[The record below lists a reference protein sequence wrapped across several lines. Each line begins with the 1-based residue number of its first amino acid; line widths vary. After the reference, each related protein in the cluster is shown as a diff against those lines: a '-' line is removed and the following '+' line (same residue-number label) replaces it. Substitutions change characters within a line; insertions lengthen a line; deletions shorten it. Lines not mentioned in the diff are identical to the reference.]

1 MKNKIL
7 ITSLLSCLLIIQGC
21 DNQVHL
27 DLEQQKKLNAV
38 LVDENKTVVN
48 KNSDLSA
55 EIDKLEK
62 QVIALEKENKTLS
75 NTAERQLTKI
85 KEHIDKE
92 DDVLA
97 KAALG
102 TLEKTFPLSAEL
114 KFGTELLAELTSI
127 LESRKQEEERKKR
140 LGFKILKE
148 TKNVNLETVSI
159 AAQPPKIVN
168 RWTFDSYD
176 DSYHYRDAGRG
187 KKFVTVR
194 LSVTAP
200 SAEEID
206 PNLPFFGLY
215 TVEKGSLKLL
225 SSMKYEFVRW
235 SDYGSYLGNYFDP
248 INSFSHRKTI
258 PLTIGEEVTE
268 EQLKAPLYL
277 VGTSEQCVKRSVGHG
292 RPNVAYRGF
301 YCNPKQTL
309 TLDQVS
315 SNEYFVLKIWNEKKL

>member
-7 ITSLLSCLLIIQGC
+7 IISLLSCLLIIQGC

-38 LVDENKTVVN
+38 LVDENKAVVN

-62 QVIALEKENKTLS
+62 QIIALEKENKTLS

-92 DDVLA
+92 DAVLA
-97 KAALG
+97 KEALD

-114 KFGTELLAELTSI
+114 KVGTELLAELTNI
-127 LESRKQEEERKKR
+127 LESRQQEEERKKR
-140 LGFKILKE
+140 LGFKVLKE
-148 TKNVNLETVSI
+148 TRNVNLETISI
-159 AAQPPKIVN
+159 AAQPPKIVS

-176 DSYHYRDAGRG
+176 DRYHYRDAGRG

-200 SAEEID
+200 SVEEID

-225 SSMKYEFVRW
+225 HSMNYEFVRW
-235 SDYGSYLGNYFDP
+235 SDYGS
-248 INSFSHRKTI
+248 
-258 PLTIGEEVTE
+258 
-268 EQLKAPLYL
+268 
-277 VGTSEQCVKRSVGHG
+277 
-292 RPNVAYRGF
+292 
-301 YCNPKQTL
+301 
-309 TLDQVS
+309 
-315 SNEYFVLKIWNEKKL
+315 